1 MGSYNGYSSAEKNYA
16 LCRKDLDLI
25 ANGNFL
31 SSGYEECQNMQFFRV
46 NGITR
51 FWENEQGLEES
62 ALVGDILNS
71 CVRHG
76 IPFAFAIIGG
86 ENGLQVYIGTIKILR
101 ESLRASYESVF
112 PGIDIDLVNENPLRS
127 SPREFGGL
135 FTGIPTNKLGAEKK
149 GFQIEN
155 ICRGMQGR
163 RFTYVVLASGISSI
177 AVTFGHDRILEEMA
191 DVFSRINQT
200 VSGGAQGNLSAQ
212 MQDFNS
218 KNYFDNLEV
227 LEQTLK
233 AGIARGMWRVNGY
246 YASDNQLDARRL
258 GNIIKA
264 SFSGEDSK
272 PEPFRVIE
280 YNSIRDVISN
290 TYLMADL
297 AADPELHPLGR
308 WQRPGLPQPITLFVY
323 KFQTILNS
331 DQLAALCQLPTKEF
345 PGYYID
351 EYVEFDVS
359 SRVRQNL
366 RQPVPIGDICVAG
379 RRGSVSSG
387 NLYMLEKDDFTRH
400 ALIIGITG
408 GGKTNTSKSI
418 LNTLWNT
425 KDPSARVPFLVIESA
440 KREYWELR
448 NLKGFEELLV
458 FTLGAEASATS
469 VKYRVNPFETNP
481 HISLQTH
488 IDYLLSTFKA
498 AFDLYPPMPY
508 ILEKAVYEIYSDRG
522 WDIVENINRYGLTEY
537 PTLSDLYNK
546 IDVIVDNMGYH
557 QEVQSNVKAALQ
569 ARVYSLMIG
578 GKGAMLNTPRSV
590 PIEELLN
597 RPVVMELEDL
607 GDDETKSFVIG
618 ILLVQLYEYRK
629 SLMTKGSKSLSHI
642 LMVEE
647 AHRLL
652 KNVSEAGEGG
662 NTRAKSV
669 EFFCNLLAEI
679 RTFGQGILIAD
690 QIPTKLAPDTIKNT
704 NLKIV
709 HRTVA
714 QEDRETIGRAMNM
727 SPTQIEYLSSLRR
740 GYAAVYA
747 EGDNRPKCVK
757 LPLVRSYYEKSRQ
770 EVISEV
776 RKRVYDIA
784 SGYDEIVSH
793 HAGCAYCEHR
803 CRYFEEVS
811 TFIDEKVAAEKVL
824 EKWALRAYAPRSLAA
839 FLNSDL
845 MKQLPLRND
854 FARRCVLG
862 YLLAKRNDLNNGQRQ
877 KILADY
883 LEYIHKQNQLNG
895 GRENVRVYDQ
905 LGKSEHD

>member
-1 MGSYNGYSSAEKNYA
+1 MATNSEYSSAEKNYS

-25 ANGNFL
+25 ANGNFV
-31 SSGYEECQNMQFFRV
+31 STGYEECQNMQFFKI
-46 NGITR
+46 NGLTR
-51 FWENEQGLEES
+51 FWENEDNFKETSLM
-62 ALVGDILNS
+62 GDILNS

-76 IPFAFAIIGG
+76 VPFAYAIIGN
-86 ENGLQVYIGTIKILR
+86 EDEINIYVGTMKILR
-101 ESLRASYESVF
+101 EGLKSSYESIF
-112 PGIDIDLVNENPLRS
+112 PGIDIDLIDENPLRT
-127 SPREFGGL
+127 SPRDFGGM
-135 FTGIPTNKLGAEKK
+135 FTGIPTDKLGAEKK
-149 GFQIEN
+149 SFQIEN
-155 ICRGMQGR
+155 ICRGMQGKN
-163 RFTYVVLASGISSI
+163 FTYVVLASGVSNI
-177 AVTFGHDRILEEMA
+177 AVTFGHDRILEEMES
-191 DVFSRINQT
+191 VFMMINQT
-200 VSGGAQGNLSAQ
+200 ISGGAQGNLSAQ
-212 MQDFNS
+212 KQDFNS
-218 KNYFDNLEV
+218 KNYFENLEA

-233 AGIARGMWRVNGY
+233 TGVARGMWRVNGY
-246 YASDNQLDARRL
+246 YASNNQMDAKRL

-264 SFSGEDSK
+264 SFSGENSK

-280 YNSIRDVISN
+280 YNSIKDVISN

-297 AADPELHPLGR
+297 VDNPMLHPLGR
-308 WQRPGLPQPITLFVY
+308 WNRQGLNEPINLFVY

-331 DQLAALCQLPTKEF
+331 DQLATICQLPTKEF
-345 PGYYID
+345 SGYYID

-359 SRVRQNL
+359 NRNKKSIK
-366 RQPVPIGDICVAG
+366 QPVPIGNVCVAS
-379 RRGSVSSG
+379 RKDSVSS
-387 NLYMLEKDDFTRH
+387 NNVYSLEKNDFTRH

-418 LNTLWNT
+418 LNTLWNAEE
-425 KDPSARVPFLVIESA
+425 KQERVPFMVIESA

-448 NLKGFEELLV
+448 NLKGFEDLLV
-458 FTLGAEASATS
+458 FTLGAEASSTS
-469 VKYRVNPFETNP
+469 VKYRINPFETNP
-481 HISLQTH
+481 QISLQTH

-522 WDIVENINRYGLTEY
+522 WDIVENTNRYGLTEY

-546 IDVIVDNMGYH
+546 IDVIVDEMGYH

-578 GKGAMLNTPRSV
+578 GKGAMLNTPKSV
-590 PIEELLN
+590 PIEELLS

-629 SLMTKGSKSLSHI
+629 SQMTKGSKKLSHI

-652 KNVSEAGEGG
+652 KNVSESGEGG

-714 QEDRETIGRAMNM
+714 LEDRETIGKAMNM
-727 SPTQIEYLSSLRR
+727 NAAQIEYLSSLRR
-740 GYAAVYA
+740 GYAAIYA

-757 LPLVRSYYEKSRQ
+757 LPLVKSYYEKNRQ

-776 RKRVYDIA
+776 KKKVYDIA
-784 SGYDEIVSH
+784 SGYDEIINH

-803 CRYFEEVS
+803 CKYFDSVS
-811 TFIDEKVAAEKVL
+811 SYIDEKVATDKVL
-824 EKWALRAYAPRSLAA
+824 EKWKIKKYEPKSFVA
-839 FLNSDL
+839 FLNSEL
-845 MKQLPLRND
+845 IKKAGFQND
-854 FARRCVLG
+854 FESRCALG
-862 YLLAKRNDLNNGQRQ
+862 YILSKNSDLNDGQRQ
-877 KILADY
+877 KHLADY
-883 LEYIHKQNQLNG
+883 LRYINKNTG
-895 GRENVRVYDQ
+895 GR
-905 LGKSEHD
+905 